1 MSSKLELKES
11 KDKKPGKKI
20 KNFFGDRFKKGPIK
34 CPFCDELYHNLRELG
49 THFKE
54 RHIR

>member
-1 MSSKLELKES
+1 MSNDLESQMSKN
-11 KDKKPGKKI
+11 KKPGKKI
-20 KNFFGDRFKKGPIK
+20 KNFLGGFKKGSIK
-34 CPFCDELYHNLRELG
+34 CPFCDELYENLRELG